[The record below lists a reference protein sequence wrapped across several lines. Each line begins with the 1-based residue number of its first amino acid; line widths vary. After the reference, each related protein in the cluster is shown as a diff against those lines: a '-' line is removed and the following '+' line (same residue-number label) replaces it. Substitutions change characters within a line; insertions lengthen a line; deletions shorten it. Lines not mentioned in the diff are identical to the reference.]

1 MNISKIDANSGK
13 TTMRAMIRGS
23 GSRGKRVY
31 DLLMSRG
38 DIDVSY
44 FTDRKPER
52 WGKTEDDIPVMSTFY
67 AKSGYK
73 RDFDCIFVPASYG
86 SDAIEQ
92 ILREYSGI
100 GIDENDIYI
109 VSMECLCGENDDIL
123 THWNDVKQLRYIDY
137 QICDHCNL
145 NCKGC
150 AHFSPLFDQVGVD
163 FNGCIEDIRKVRNKV
178 SNIARLDLLGGEPL
192 LNPELSEYV
201 KTVRTLLPDTRISI
215 FTNGLL
221 IPTLS
226 DDTLKTISTQQ
237 VAFMISEYPETSKM
251 LIRIKGIL
259 QENKIRYLVTP
270 IRNQFNIPISIT
282 EKSRYPHRCISD
294 GCVSISDGKIA
305 RCPTLL
311 YLHKFNETFSKS
323 LPEDGILDLDE
334 TISGEAF
341 LKKMEERV
349 PLCGYCIE
357 KSIVWELCSRP
368 VQLEDFA
375 VYE

>member
-1 MNISKIDANSGK
+1 
-13 TTMRAMIRGS
+13 
-23 GSRGKRVY
+23 
-31 DLLMSRG
+31 MSRFIIYGAGNAGERAIRKCRQIYG
-38 DIDVSY
+38 DEVICVCDSFKVGD
-44 FTDRKPER
+44 FCGINIIKPEEMPKDEIVILANNLPKSVKKMYER
-52 WGKTEDDIPVMSTFY
+52 VRLLPIRQLFWFLDLDDETVEKKDFLTDECMEIRNWG
-67 AKSGYK
+67 
-73 RDFDCIFVPASYG
+73 DCLLADLEVHIA
-86 SDAIEQ
+86 D
-92 ILREYSGI
+92 
-100 GIDENDIYI
+100 N
-109 VSMECLCGENDDIL
+109 
-123 THWNDVKQLRYIDY
+123 
-137 QICDHCNL
+137 CNL